1 MSSRE
6 QGKQSPRPRLPR
18 RRTDATNLF
27 ARQTVQLAFIAPPDR
42 TLPYAEQCPIQNRQ
56 ILALMYGRFFTSSV
70 RIGIRPTILGF
81 IPSA

>member
-1 MSSRE
+1 MYDI
-6 QGKQSPRPRLPR
+6 
-18 RRTDATNLF
+18 RTSDIDAAQIGNINGTNQV
-27 ARQTVQLAFIAPPDR
+27 ASTR

-56 ILALMYGRFFTSSV
+56 ILALMYGRLFTSSV